1 MMKMLTLKKLTSSL
15 RLSRLDS
22 KSDGSLKGVFKQE
35 ESAGKEEDKRN
46 REDIKVFFNGILD
59 SFAKNTQC
67 SCD

>member
-1 MMKMLTLKKLTSSL
+1 MMRMLILKKLTSFLS
-15 RLSRLDS
+15 LSRPDS
-22 KSDGSLKGVFKQE
+22 KSDGLFKGIFKQE
-35 ESAGKEEDKRN
+35 ESAGKKDDKHN